1 MGFSYAFV
9 TLNEEQ
15 FARRRE
21 FLDYSGS
28 VAQGSALTI
37 LFAIYFSQ
45 RLHPLLKNI
54 VSAFSV
60 SQQKERQSP
69 VVSRF
74 DRPRASAW
82 AIRWRRLNWYLDNE
96 VVKGWSGWGTKREWI
111 VAGVWTLWL
120 LTLVFIRTGKGM
132 LNLLLSFSLLLSS
145 RFSLLLDKVFYTP
158 WVFCHS
164 VCRDRQEYSAVSIW
178 AFARVVVEST
188 LLS

>member
-1 MGFSYAFV
+1 MGFIYAFV

-15 FARRRE
+15 LARRRKL
-21 FLDYSGS
+21 LDYSGS
-28 VAQGSALTI
+28 VAQGSALLV

-45 RLHPLLKNI
+45 RLHPLFKNV
-54 VSAFSV
+54 VSGFSA

-82 AIRWRRLNWYLDNE
+82 AIRWRRLNWYLDDE

-120 LTLVFIRTGKGM
+120 LTLVFIRTGNGM
-132 LNLLLSFSLLLSS
+132 LKISTFLESS
-145 RFSLLLDKVFYTP
+145 P
-158 WVFCHS
+158 
-164 VCRDRQEYSAVSIW
+164 I
-178 AFARVVVEST
+178 
-188 LLS
+188 